1 MAFSHYKFQTGD
13 VINTTYKKYI
23 LDVRPSSNK
32 NSSARLNGTIIVI
45 HLSVFTSPS
54 LFRRITRDLVRRVI
68 SADQISYL
76 KNLVFELNQ
85 KYFNVEVKSIKIKN
99 AKTRWGSASQKGGIN
114 INFKLLLAPRE
125 ILEYVIVHELA
136 HIIEFNHSKR
146 YWGLVRR
153 ACPDYKQRIRWLKEN
168 GKKL

>member
-1 MAFSHYKFQTGD
+1 MAFSHYRFQTGD

-23 LDVRPSSNK
+23 LDVRLTKNK
-32 NSSARLNGTIIVI
+32 NSSARLNGTIIVV
-45 HLSVFTSPS
+45 HLSIF
-54 LFRRITRDLVRRVI
+54 LHQNLHRRVTRDLVRRII
-68 SADQISYL
+68 SKDQLTYL

-85 KYFNVEVKSIKIKN
+85 KYFNVEVKSVKIKN

-125 ILEYVIVHELA
+125 ILEYVVVHELA
-136 HIIEFNHSKR
+136 HIVEFNHSKR
-146 YWGLVRR
+146 YWALVRR
-153 ACPDYKQRIRWLKEN
+153 ACPDYKGRIRWLKEN